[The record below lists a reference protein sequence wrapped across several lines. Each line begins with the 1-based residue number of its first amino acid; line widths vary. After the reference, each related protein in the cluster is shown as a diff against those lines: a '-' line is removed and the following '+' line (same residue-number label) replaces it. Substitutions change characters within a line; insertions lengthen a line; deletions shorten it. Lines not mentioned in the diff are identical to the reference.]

1 MKIKQYT
8 QDWLDRKRIILVSD
22 KGSVFV
28 DVDYSPDDF
37 GARAFIW
44 GLFVKTEYRRKGMG
58 GQLLARAEEAARWL
72 GQTIVALE
80 WERPTPQWVFDWYIR
95 RGYEEKEFGD
105 GCAKMY
111 KVLVEEL

>member
-22 KGSVFV
+22 MGSVFV

-44 GLFVKTEYRRKGMG
+44 GLFVKTEYRRKGVG

-80 WERPTPQWVFDWYIR
+80 WERPTPQWVYDWYVR
-95 RGYEEKEFGD
+95 KGYDEKEFGN
-105 GCAKMY
+105 GCSRLY
-111 KVLVEEL
+111 KTLT

>member
-44 GLFVKTEYRRKGMG
+44 GLYVKTEYRRKGVG
-58 GQLLARAEEAARWL
+58 GRLLTRAEEAARWL

-80 WERPTPQWVFDWYIR
+80 WESPTPQWVYDWYVR
-95 RGYEEKEFGD
+95 SGYEVKVFGD
-105 GCAKMY
+105 GCSRLY
-111 KVLVEEL
+111 KTLT

>member
-44 GLFVKTEYRRKGMG
+44 GLFVKTEYRRKGVG

-72 GQTIVALE
+72 EQTIVALE
-80 WERPTPQWVFDWYIR
+80 WERPTPLWVYDWYVR
-95 RGYEEKEFGD
+95 SGYEVKEFGN
-105 GCAKMY
+105 GCSRLY
-111 KVLVEEL
+111 KTLT